1 MDVFFI
7 CHICHSE
14 DKPENKC
21 LFLNL
26 SPTASALVP
35 CVCHL
40 LPEEDVPE
48 EQPARVDQQGDEWVN
63 QRAVEIMVQD
73 PLGDD

>member
-1 MDVFFI
+1 MFFSSVTFATVRTNLRTNVFF
-7 CHICHSE
+7 
-14 DKPENKC
+14 
-21 LFLNL
+21 NL
-26 SPTASALVP
+26 SPTESALVP
-35 CVCHL
+35 CVSNL